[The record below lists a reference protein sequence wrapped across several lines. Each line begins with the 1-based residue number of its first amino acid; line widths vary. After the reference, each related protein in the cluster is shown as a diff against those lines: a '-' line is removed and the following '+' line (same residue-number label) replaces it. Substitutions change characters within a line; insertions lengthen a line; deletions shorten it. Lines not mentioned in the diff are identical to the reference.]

1 MKIPGISLG
10 FSNKQYSHNKS
21 RDCNTTFPFGV
32 TQPVFTEYML
42 PNSDIKVH
50 AKQLVRLAPL
60 VVPSFARVSLRCVTR
75 FVPEHDVVPYA
86 DAFYSK
92 MPFRTPSSSVIPKSL
107 PCIDN
112 PTLVAF
118 LLSISNFT
126 VWSYN
131 PAISS
136 TTPTYSP
143 IARFQDLSAANL
155 LRFYNLFL
163 NGTSLTSSNVDSW
176 PFKLQQDQYVVP
188 SGSSATTAYSGYRPL
203 PTPDSCDYVVFSSGG
218 STSSG
223 AITLAFC
230 FNFGQDAKNFRNI
243 CLGLGYSLDM
253 DDFTL
258 VRLTPLLAYYRAYF
272 DTYGIQRVKN
282 YTQTSNFW
290 MTNYF
295 GEYPSNF
302 NWSVTWR
309 VSTGGYI
316 GTLSSLKNWLSDFCS
331 CYYSSSSDFV
341 SVHRDK
347 LQIYNGS
354 NQGFSVP
361 VSGLVNSTTDA
372 TLANFSDDSDIR
384 LTSNFN
390 TISSAALST
399 LVRLSRFVNKN
410 SLLGQRVS
418 AFLKNHY
425 GITDVSNVF
434 EDSNF
439 VYSSVL
445 PCQINDVF
453 STSDTYNS
461 ESKDGEVLGA
471 YAGKGI
477 GFGDLSFSYHA
488 KTHGYLIT
496 LASIVPESGYWQGND
511 FSLFAL
517 NWEQQPIADF
527 DAVGME
533 VTPRSAFVS
542 HNDISNRSQL
552 GISDLTDKGF
562 GFVPRYSGFKFAKNI
577 VNGDMSRRGDIDSMS
592 PYYLDR
598 IICSAYLD
606 VKVNSDSSR
615 QVVYHSQPVPSGSYE
630 WRYVTKYPWLGNFL
644 RIFSNEVGELR
655 GGSSSAVS
663 GESYK
668 YFCLDDSFLSQMSF
682 DVTVRNFLKPL
693 SLSYD
698 TFSDDVDNASTS
710 VNPA

>member
-21 RDCNTTFPFGV
+21 RDCNTTFPMGV

-50 AKQLVRLAPL
+50 SKQLVRLAPL

-92 MPFRTPSSSVIPKSL
+92 MPFRGTSSSVVPTSL

-126 VWSYN
+126 VWKYS
-131 PAISS
+131 ASTSS

-143 IARFQDLSAANL
+143 IARFQDLSHANL
-155 LRFYNLFL
+155 LNFYNLFL
-163 NGTSLTSSNVDSW
+163 NGSSLSSSDVGSW
-176 PFKLQQDQYVVP
+176 SFALKEEQYVVP

-203 PTPDSCDYVVFSSGG
+203 PTPDGCDYVVFVSGG

-230 FNFGQDAKNFRNI
+230 FNFGSDAKNFRNI

-258 VRLTPLLAYYRAYF
+258 VRATPLLAYYRAYF
-272 DTYGIQRVKN
+272 DTYAIQRVKN
-282 YTQTSNFW
+282 YTQTNNSLFSQ
-290 MTNYF
+290 YL
-295 GEYPSNF
+295 ESSPSKYD
-302 NWSVTWR
+302 WSA
-309 VSTGGYI
+309 SGLYNKG
-316 GTLSSLKNWLSDFCS
+316 LSSSLPFVRSWLFDFCS

-341 SVHRDK
+341 SIHRDK
-347 LQIYNGS
+347 LQFYNGS
-354 NQGFSVP
+354 NQGLSVP
-361 VSGLVNSTTDA
+361 VAGTVNSPTNA
-372 TLANFSDDSDIR
+372 TLSNFSDDSDIR
-384 LTSNFN
+384 LTSNYN
-390 TISSAALST
+390 TISTAVLTT
-399 LVRLSRFVNKN
+399 LTRLSRFVNKN

-418 AFLKNHY
+418 SFLKNHY
-425 GITDVSNVF
+425 GITDVSNFF

-439 VYSSVL
+439 VDSSVL

-552 GISDLTDKGF
+552 GVSDLTNKGF

-615 QVVYHSQPVPSGSYE
+615 QVVYRSQPVPSGSYE